1 MTFNVQPVT
10 LTGKLVRLEPLR
22 VEHAG
27 ELLEI
32 AQDPDIW
39 TYMPVDPSVS
49 LAAMQGWLDGALRNQ
64 EAGIDLPFIIR
75 DRASG
80 RALGSTRYLNITP
93 HDRGLEIGSTWL
105 CASAR
110 RTGVNTECKYL
121 LLRHAFETLGAIR
134 VQLKTDSRNLRSQ
147 RAIERIG
154 GVREGVLR
162 NHMILPDGYYRDSVY
177 YSIIEREWPQVKEN
191 LLVKM
196 KKSTG

>member
-49 LAAMQGWLDGALRNQ
+49 LAAMQRWLDGALRNQ

-177 YSIIEREWPQVKEN
+177 YSIIEREWPRVKEN

-196 KKSTG
+196 KESAG